1 MLQLKNDTGLQATIN
16 AFPNTEG
23 IDSLYVGIKASF
35 KLAAA
40 PKFIEEQ
47 IPFVLADEF
56 VGEPGESSIA
66 QPSEAHLCK
75 PSSDIILTG
84 HACAPGCKQ
93 VRMLDAQLSVG
104 NKSMVVRV
112 IGDRMWD
119 LGQMSS
125 PLPFETMP
133 LTYERAYGGVVI
145 DPETGSVV
153 SACEQN
159 PVGTGHTRGMGRN
172 DTNGIRLPN
181 LEDPQNLI
189 SSLSSQPE
197 PVCFASTAPSWQP
210 RLGYAGTYDEQ
221 WQSNRAPYL
230 PTDFDLRFFN
240 MAHPRMIYPTYLQG
254 GEPVRLANLHEDG
267 PIAFP
272 LPVLQPSASV
282 LISGSAFP
290 LTPNLETLSIDT
302 ENGTFSMI
310 WRTEIACDK
319 KLLKV
324 EQVDIQCDGM
334 EPYRV

>member
-1 MLQLKNDTGLQATIN
+1 MLQLKNDTGLQAIIN
-16 AFPNTEG
+16 AFPNTDG
-23 IDSLYVGIKASF
+23 VDSLYVGVKASF
-35 KLAAA
+35 TLAAA
-40 PKFIEEQ
+40 PKFLEEQ

-84 HACAPGCKQ
+84 QACAPGRKQ

-104 NKSMVVRV
+104 NSTLVVRV

-133 LTYERAYGGVVI
+133 LTYERAYGGVVV
-145 DPETGSVV
+145 DPETGNVV

-181 LEDPQNLI
+181 LEDPQDLI

-197 PVCFASTAPSWQP
+197 PVCFACTAPSWQP

-221 WQSNRAPYL
+221 WQSHRAPYL

-240 MAHPRMIYPTYLQG
+240 MAHPRMIYPAYLQG
-254 GEPVRLANLHEDG
+254 GEPVRLGNLHEDG
-267 PIAFP
+267 PITFS

-282 LISGSAFP
+282 MISGSAVP

-310 WRTEIACDK
+310 WRAEIACDK

-324 EQVDIQCDGM
+324 EEVDIQCDGM
-334 EPYRV
+334 ETYRV